1 MNSATSF
8 VQKRCENMVADPV
21 LTAAAVLT
29 NHHDWPAGDKNLLF
43 LHGENE
49 VQTLY
54 NHFRVLLQRH
64 DFILQEHL
72 DEWMNL
78 KIHVQQVRGE
88 LEWKQN
94 LFWKQKFMFCQQD
107 YPNLL
112 ILIEFCLVIPCQ
124 SACCERGNSCLNRIM
139 TDWRSS
145 LDVAT
150 VKALMI
156 ISIDGPSP
164 EDYHARLAVG

>member
-8 VQKRCENMVADPV
+8 IQKRFENMGTDPM

-29 NHHDWPAGDKNLLF
+29 NHHDWPVGDRNLLL

-49 VQTLY
+49 VQTLHK
-54 NHFRVLLQRH
+54 HFPILLQKH
-64 DFILQEHL
+64 NFILREYP

-78 KIHVQQVRGE
+78 KIHEQRVRGGLE
-88 LEWKQN
+88 LKQN

-112 ILIEFCLVIPCQ
+112 ILIELCFVIPCQ

-145 LDVAT
+145 LNVAT
-150 VKALMI
+150 VEALMRI
-156 ISIDGPSP
+156 
-164 EDYHARLAVG
+164 YL

>member
-8 VQKRCENMVADPV
+8 IQKRFENMGTDPM

-29 NHHDWPAGDKNLLF
+29 NHHDWPVGDRNLLL

-54 NHFRVLLQRH
+54 KHFPILLQKH
-64 DFILQEHL
+64 NFILRECL

-78 KIHVQQVRGE
+78 KIHEQRVRGE
-88 LEWKQN
+88 LELKQN

-112 ILIEFCLVIPCQ
+112 ILIELCFVIPCQ
-124 SACCERGNSCLNRIM
+124 SACCERGKSCLNRIM

-150 VKALMI
+150 VEALMRI
-156 ISIDGPSP
+156 
-164 EDYHARLAVG
+164 YL